1 MLMKSLRARLLVLLV
16 AAGGS
21 IQLAAA
27 SSLVEAVKSVDR
39 AAVRA
44 LLQKQIDVNLPEA
57 DGTTP
62 LYWAAERNDVEVA
75 ELLIRAGANPNARTR
90 YGVTPLTLAGL
101 NGNAAL
107 VEMLLKNGGDP
118 NSATA
123 EGETVLMIAARTGV
137 AAVVETLLS
146 HGADPNAREAY
157 RGQSALMWAASEGH
171 LRAVEVLLKGGA
183 DVRARSAQGW
193 TALLFAAR
201 DGRMEV
207 ARALL
212 DAGAN
217 ASESVERAGRPGRG
231 GGGGGPATSGASALS
246 LAVGSN
252 HYELAAYLLE
262 RGADPNAA
270 SEGWTALHLITWMR
284 RPSQTSSAAPRG
296 SGTMDS
302 LELVRLLAARGANLN
317 ARMTRRAPTGT
328 TDFNMVGA
336 TPVMMA
342 ARAADAPLMRLLV
355 SLGADPLLVNEDNT
369 TVLMAAAGV
378 GTHSPGED
386 AGTDRDGLEAVKAAV
401 EFGIDV
407 NAVNKDGDT
416 AMHGAAYKQ
425 FPSVV
430 KYLAEHGANVEIW
443 NRKNKQGWTPL
454 RIAVGVHRGMHFR
467 GSPPT
472 ADAFRAVMTAAGV
485 STEVEPEAIISGAV
499 K

>member
-1 MLMKSLRARLLVLLV
+1 
-16 AAGGS
+16 
-21 IQLAAA
+21 
-27 SSLVEAVKSVDR
+27 
-39 AAVRA
+39 
-44 LLQKQIDVNLPEA
+44 
-57 DGTTP
+57 
-62 LYWAAERNDVEVA
+62 
-75 ELLIRAGANPNARTR
+75 
-90 YGVTPLTLAGL
+90 
-101 NGNAAL
+101 
-107 VEMLLKNGGDP
+107 
-118 NSATA
+118 
-123 EGETVLMIAARTGV
+123 MIAARTGV

-146 HGADPNAREAY
+146 YGADPNAREAY

-183 DVRARSAQGW
+183 DFRARSAQGW

-212 DAGAN
+212 DAGADAN
-217 ASESVERAGRPGRG
+217 EHVERSGRPGRG
-231 GGGGGPATSGASALS
+231 GGPGGQAAGGASALT

-252 HYELAAYLLE
+252 HYEIAAHLLD

-270 SEGWTALHLITWMR
+270 HEGWTALHQITWMR
-284 RPSQTSSAAPRG
+284 RPSQTSSAAPPG

-302 LELVRLLAARGANLN
+302 LELVSRLAARGANLN

-342 ARAADAPLMRLLV
+342 ARAADAPMMRLLV

-386 AGTDRDGLEAVKAAV
+386 AGTDSEGLEAVKAAV

-407 NAVNKDGDT
+407 NAVNEDGET

-430 KYLAEHGANVEIW
+430 KYLGGHGADIEIW

-467 GSPPT
+467 GHRRPPMP
-472 ADAFRAVMTAAGV
+472 FVR
-485 STEVEPEAIISGAV
+485 
-499 K
+499 